1 MRWDKVKLPQPTEYT
16 TSFYQTQ
23 YITSPNMTLQPRFG
37 LSYLLN
43 DRTVIRA
50 GFGMYYTPFP
60 MQLIDALFLGNG
72 LYQTS
77 ISVNPYQSGAPV
89 FSKVVSSATTIPNA
103 TSNIA
108 FANTKFAMRINRA
121 ERLLLSAVWAKTP
134 PSPSATSMAA
144 ACTCGRRKI

>member
-77 ISVNPYQSGAPV
+77 ISVNPYQSGAPC
-89 FSKVVSSATTIPNA
+89 FPKWSRAPPPSPTRPA
-103 TSNIA
+103 TSPSPIPS
-108 FANTKFAMRINRA
+108 FAMRINRA
-121 ERLLLSAVWAKTP
+121 ER
-134 PSPSATSMAA
+134 
-144 ACTCGRRKI
+144 CY

>member
-1 MRWDKVKLPQPTEYT
+1 
-16 TSFYQTQ
+16 
-23 YITSPNMTLQPRFG
+23 
-37 LSYLLN
+37 
-43 DRTVIRA
+43 
-50 GFGMYYTPFP
+50 

-108 FANTKFAMRINRA
+108 FANTKFRNENQQSGTFAIERSLGKDTTVTISYIYGRGLHLWTA
-121 ERLLLSAVWAKTP
+121 ED
-134 PSPSATSMAA
+134 
-144 ACTCGRRKI
+144 